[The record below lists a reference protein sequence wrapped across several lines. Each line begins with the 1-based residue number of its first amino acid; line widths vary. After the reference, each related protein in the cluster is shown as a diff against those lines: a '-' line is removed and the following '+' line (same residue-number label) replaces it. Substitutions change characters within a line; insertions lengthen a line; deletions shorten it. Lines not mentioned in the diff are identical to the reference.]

1 MELTFG
7 LAVVGVPVALL
18 GAASGLAFA
27 YNRLRTRHDRIE
39 RDRTSYLE
47 VLEGSNDGFFV
58 INFVNGRIY
67 QANEKA
73 AGMLGYARQELQGLT
88 IFQLHP
94 DSVLHRSA
102 ERIADAWEQKGAV
115 YDDVPLLTANGDL
128 LQVESSVRVTSYD
141 GKPAIILCIRDIS
154 ERLALQAKVNEQQAL
169 VQRQN
174 TDLLSSIRYA
184 QRIQRAVLPE
194 ATELLQH
201 FPESYILFR
210 PRDIVSGD
218 LFWFA
223 EADGLKVVAAAD
235 CTGHGV
241 PGALLSLIG
250 ASLFE
255 EVVLQRRI
263 TEPAAILDAMREGFE
278 QALNKGDDEAGHR
291 DGMNASIAVI
301 DERER
306 RLRFAGAYHPLYL
319 LRNGAI
325 TELKGDRMP
334 IGLHDGVAKPFAQ
347 HELRYQPGDRAYLF
361 SDGITDQFGGPLGK
375 KLRSAGLKQWLAET
389 AALSMDDQHQAIS
402 DRFRAWKG
410 TEEQIDDVLL
420 IGVEL

>member
-141 GKPAIILCIRDIS
+141 GKPAIILFIRDIS

-223 EADGLKVVAAAD
+223 EVDGLKVVAAAD

-301 DERER
+301 DQRER

-319 LRNGAI
+319 LRNDAI

-334 IGLHDGVAKPFAQ
+334 IGLQDGVAKPFAQ
-347 HELRYQPGDRAYLF
+347 HELRYQSGDRVYLF